1 MCQLTHNQTILTLF
15 FLAIYEIKHK
25 ILVQKEKSI
34 YYNKHITSSL
44 SNHSTIP
51 SIIFLG

>member
-1 MCQLTHNQTILTLF
+1 MCQLTHNQTTLALF
-15 FLAIYEIKHK
+15 FLAIYEIKQK
-25 ILVQKEKSI
+25 IFVQKEEGI
-34 YYNKHITSSL
+34 YHNKHITSSL